1 MKMKTTNKPA
11 YEIRLNHI
19 RVSVWANSSERGT
32 WFNTVLT
39 RRYKDGEEWK
49 DSNSF
54 SGMADLALVAEG
66 VRLARDFI
74 ARAETDA
81 EQMSD
86 AEIDE

>member
-1 MKMKTTNKPA
+1 MKSTNKPA

-19 RVSVWANSSERGT
+19 RVSVWSNASDRGS
-32 WFNTVLT
+32 WFNTVVT

-54 SGMADLALVAEG
+54 SGLADLALVTEG

-74 ARAETDA
+74 SRAEVDA
-81 EQMSD
+81 ELVTD